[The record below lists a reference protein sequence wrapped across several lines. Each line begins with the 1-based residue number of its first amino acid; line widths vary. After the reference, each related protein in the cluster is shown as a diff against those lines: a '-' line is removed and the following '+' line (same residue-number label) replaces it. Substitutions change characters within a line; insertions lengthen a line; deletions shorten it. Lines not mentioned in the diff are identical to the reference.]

1 MSFSSQNLR
10 ELNPWADPWWSHIV
24 SAAADEIERLN
35 AENARL
41 REALER
47 LIAACDAGR
56 PFERGSGGMTIEA
69 QLART
74 VINGVRASAVE
85 DARAALAETEEK

>member
-1 MSFSSQNLR
+1 MTDDIVARLR
-10 ELNPWADPWWSHIV
+10 CYADINDAVYHPWVYAE
-24 SAAADEIERLN
+24 AADEIERLR
-35 AENARL
+35 A
-41 REALER
+41 ALEK

-56 PFERGSGGMTIEA
+56 PFERGSGGMTIDA

-85 DARAALAETEEK
+85 DARAALAGEKKNDAAP